1 MTDYDLGKARGEVV
15 IETDERGFRRADG
28 YMQGLDRSARRTAE
42 GFEQAEKSTTAFERA
57 SKKVT
62 GTIQAEAKMHD
73 NLNRKT
79 REATIAAAERK
90 KAEKELRDVLKDETK
105 TEEDIEKAIVK
116 ANAARLEASRLT
128 AERRKMERDLQ
139 KTLAETK
146 SAIDALGGEHTI
158 RIKAD
163 GKQAKREIRQI
174 KQGLEELNRAS
185 QKTIDISRKALS
197 GAGQISSGGAK
208 AMGAGALGG
217 FLGLLGGAALGGAVQ
232 GIIGIVGA
240 ITELSGAIGTLPGIL
255 GSAVA
260 VMGTLKVATA
270 GFADALGKLGED
282 DFEAGLKNLSQ
293 NARDAAWALNAL
305 WPMIKAARESIQDN
319 FFKGFADQILRLSQT
334 VMPMITAMMQQLA
347 TVMNSTIMDVLDRL
361 QTPENLADLQSI
373 LNNIVKGFA
382 QLSQAAVPF
391 FDAFMDIMTVSSSFL
406 PQIGSD
412 IANIAKEFSVWINEM
427 RNNGSL
433 AEWIQTG
440 ITAFKQLMQA
450 IGNFSVAF
458 ANIFAIADKTGG
470 GFTDILRIIS
480 EEFRKWTESE
490 DGRKNLETF
499 FTSIS
504 EAAKAFSPILK
515 VITNS
520 LIGDFIPAL
529 VNLGTAM
536 APQIDLFFQNIAAAL
551 TYLRPT
557 IEGLAG
563 PIGQF
568 VQAFGE
574 SFARVLMTLA
584 PVLPQ
589 IAQAFADMMVSLGPE
604 LPGIVKGL
612 ADAFLAILPTIPTI
626 LNAFVQLA
634 KEVFPRLPGL
644 IQAITAI
651 LPGCIDLF
659 TGLVNITLG
668 LGNAILTVLGWGGSF
683 LTFMDNLTRVWPQ
696 QAGNAI
702 REWVK
707 GIPDALGG
715 MMDGIEDF
723 FSDLWDKGW
732 NAGKDLVDGFKQ
744 GIKDFIND
752 AVNSVKDLGNNVVDS
767 LKDLL
772 GIESPSKVFRQLGEY
787 TMQGFAQGI
796 TGGTPGAVGAMSTAV
811 GGTTKAGKAGVE
823 QFVDDMLQLTGF
835 GESLLSFVQ
844 GLTNIAFDM
853 AKLFTTDLMT
863 GESIITPRWQR
874 TVSDADLRRQKED
887 EAYQKGLRDTGGV
900 PPGTYG
906 PSPDLQ
912 RKLDENGLSPGI
924 GNRVGQREDAR
935 TLKVPGSEDTIPL
948 KQNPDGTWTST
959 NAAWAALIARES
971 GGNPTIGQQI
981 ADANGTPGSPN
992 AAQGLFQI
1000 TPETWRRAGGDR
1012 FAASP
1017 SEATPEQQAIIA
1029 AAIFNGNPKLGGD
1042 WGAGPGRE
1050 DPEALRDGILR
1061 AGGGSAA
1068 VAGQLINTRDLPAG
1082 MAGGDLHPNA
1092 DLLNRAITA
1101 VFGEE
1106 LKARGLTIGG
1116 SRANDSGSGEHQG
1129 GALDI
1134 MTDALGKQTPEGKA
1148 LGDRINAFIIDN
1160 AEAFGL
1166 QWNIWDKEMKYPGG
1180 RTESAGERGSIT
1192 QNHQDHV
1199 HAFTG
1204 DPDVAGT
1211 GTGATGLFRIPTNT
1225 DGVPTIALDEKSL
1238 ARIGTEYREA
1248 DENAIT
1254 DQQLK
1259 DFLGNNP
1266 DLQSAI
1272 DAANAPGS
1280 SDAVV
1285 GSTLDSLQAEIDRQN
1300 KIDTPESRYIAGQL
1314 QSQQN
1319 TLAQDRGF
1327 TQSQNPIDT
1336 ASAIAGGSFSLASD
1350 IIGAINEGIKSVGA
1364 AKDIS
1369 GTLVRGI
1376 ENTEDVMKVVDN
1388 IQQFITFGAKIANAV
1403 GSGLGLA
1410 STIVGASAAGDP
1422 SGGASGAA
1430 AALGAA
1436 SSIAGMVSA
1445 VLQSV
1450 NAAIDLGQEAYK
1462 IVSKYV
1468 GRFLSNI
1475 VGAGQGSLMGDLKF
1489 LLDKND
1495 GTLKAWSEDN
1505 PDDKRALRVPS
1516 WMQGSGVDPIGSKMR
1531 DLNLYVGPGTDPN
1544 EAMNTGM
1551 WMIQADQGGVF
1562 SSEY

>member
-1 MTDYDLGKARGEVV
+1 
-15 IETDERGFRRADG
+15 
-28 YMQGLDRSARRTAE
+28 
-42 GFEQAEKSTTAFERA
+42 
-57 SKKVT
+57 
-62 GTIQAEAKMHD
+62 
-73 NLNRKT
+73 
-79 REATIAAAERK
+79 
-90 KAEKELRDVLKDETK
+90 
-105 TEEDIEKAIVK
+105 
-116 ANAARLEASRLT
+116 
-128 AERRKMERDLQ
+128 
-139 KTLAETK
+139 
-146 SAIDALGGEHTI
+146 
-158 RIKAD
+158 
-163 GKQAKREIRQI
+163 
-174 KQGLEELNRAS
+174 
-185 QKTIDISRKALS
+185 
-197 GAGQISSGGAK
+197 
-208 AMGAGALGG
+208 
-217 FLGLLGGAALGGAVQ
+217 
-232 GIIGIVGA
+232 
-240 ITELSGAIGTLPGIL
+240 
-255 GSAVA
+255 
-260 VMGTLKVATA
+260 
-270 GFADALGKLGED
+270 
-282 DFEAGLKNLSQ
+282 
-293 NARDAAWALNAL
+293 
-305 WPMIKAARESIQDN
+305 
-319 FFKGFADQILRLSQT
+319 
-334 VMPMITAMMQQLA
+334 
-347 TVMNSTIMDVLDRL
+347 
-361 QTPENLADLQSI
+361 
-373 LNNIVKGFA
+373 
-382 QLSQAAVPF
+382 
-391 FDAFMDIMTVSSSFL
+391 
-406 PQIGSD
+406 
-412 IANIAKEFSVWINEM
+412 
-427 RNNGSL
+427 
-433 AEWIQTG
+433 
-440 ITAFKQLMQA
+440 
-450 IGNFSVAF
+450 
-458 ANIFAIADKTGG
+458 
-470 GFTDILRIIS
+470 
-480 EEFRKWTESE
+480 
-490 DGRKNLETF
+490 
-499 FTSIS
+499 
-504 EAAKAFSPILK
+504 
-515 VITNS
+515 
-520 LIGDFIPAL
+520 
-529 VNLGTAM
+529 
-536 APQIDLFFQNIAAAL
+536 
-551 TYLRPT
+551 
-557 IEGLAG
+557 
-563 PIGQF
+563 
-568 VQAFGE
+568 
-574 SFARVLMTLA
+574 
-584 PVLPQ
+584 
-589 IAQAFADMMVSLGPE
+589 
-604 LPGIVKGL
+604 
-612 ADAFLAILPTIPTI
+612 
-626 LNAFVQLA
+626 
-634 KEVFPRLPGL
+634 
-644 IQAITAI
+644 
-651 LPGCIDLF
+651 
-659 TGLVNITLG
+659 
-668 LGNAILTVLGWGGSF
+668 
-683 LTFMDNLTRVWPQ
+683 
-696 QAGNAI
+696 
-702 REWVK
+702 
-707 GIPDALGG
+707 
-715 MMDGIEDF
+715 
-723 FSDLWDKGW
+723 
-732 NAGKDLVDGFKQ
+732 
-744 GIKDFIND
+744 
-752 AVNSVKDLGNNVVDS
+752 
-767 LKDLL
+767 LL

-924 GNRVGQREDAR
+924 GNRVGQREDVR

-1029 AAIFNGNPKLGGD
+1029 AAIFNNNPKLGGD
-1042 WGAGPGRE
+1042 WGAGLPGRE
-1050 DPEALRDGILR
+1050 DPAALRDGLV
-1061 AGGGSAA
+1061 AA
-1068 VAGQLINTRDLPAG
+1068 LTGKNHGLLDDPVLNATLIPQINGIPQTEGDRQRERRGLPQIIDARNLPKG
-1082 MAGGDLHPNA
+1082 MAPSEGLKPNA
-1092 DLLNRAITA
+1092 DFLNRAITA
-1101 VFGEE
+1101 VFGDE
-1106 LKARGLTIGG
+1106 LKSRGLTIGG
-1116 SRANDSGSGEHQG
+1116 NRANDSGSGEHQG

-1134 MTDALGKQTPEGKA
+1134 MTDILGKSTPEGKA
-1148 LGDRINAFIIDN
+1148 LGDRINAFILDN

-1166 QWNIWDKEMKYPGG
+1166 QWNIWQQEMKYPNGTSERMGG
-1180 RTESAGERGSIT
+1180 RGSIT
-1192 QNHQDHV
+1192 QNHMDHV

-1204 DPDVAGT
+1204 DPDVSGT
-1211 GTGATGLFRIPTNT
+1211 GSDGTGLFRLPNGVVIPPTT
-1225 DGVPTIALDEKSL
+1225 AAPGGAPVPVSLDDASL
-1238 ARIGTEYREA
+1238 DRIGTEYRGA
-1248 DENAIT
+1248 NENQIT
-1254 DQQLK
+1254 DKQLQA
-1259 DFLGNNP
+1259 FLGNNP
-1266 DLQSAI
+1266 DLQAAI
-1272 DAANAPGS
+1272 QAGLDPNSTDAQ
-1280 SDAVV
+1280 V
-1285 GSTLDSLQAEIDRQN
+1285 GSTLNMLQTEIDRQN

-1410 STIVGASAAGDP
+1410 STIVGSAA
-1422 SGGASGAA
+1422 AGAA
-1430 AALGAA
+1430 AGGDMGGTAAAATALGAA